1 MHFEIVQRI
10 CSRECIWIFLC
21 CKEWHIYMQHFF
33 EAFSVGSH
41 LKPAW
46 NLPLVVLKHTIG
58 PVYYTC
64 RCSLHTMFILYL
76 WITLDWP
83 HWGYKFKGIFF
94 QGSLSNICHLCK
106 LWYYIVHVPR
116 LLRTINRYAS
126 NSTASS
132 VLKEVEGVKHQKS
145 HLVGLTDEERPQS
158 TSIILLSYTVVS
170 ILFHQVYY
178 RDNDLRMG

>member
-10 CSRECIWIFLC
+10 CSRECTWIFLC
-21 CKEWHIYMQHFF
+21 CKEWHIYMQHYF

-41 LKPAW
+41 LKPPW

-58 PVYYTC
+58 PVYY

-83 HWGYKFKGIFF
+83 H
-94 QGSLSNICHLCK
+94 ICHLCK

-158 TSIILLSYTVVS
+158 TSIIVLSYTIVS
-170 ILFHQVYY
+170 ILFHEVY
-178 RDNDLRMG
+178 

>member
-21 CKEWHIYMQHFF
+21 CKKWHSYMQHYF

-41 LKPAW
+41 LKPPW

-58 PVYYTC
+58 PVYY

-83 HWGYKFKGIFF
+83 HWGYKLKGIFF
-94 QGSLSNICHLCK
+94 RDRWAIYAIMQTMIL
-106 LWYYIVHVPR
+106 HVPR
-116 LLRTINRYAS
+116 LLGTINRYAS
-126 NSTASS
+126 NSTAQQCT
-132 VLKEVEGVKHQKS
+132 KGGWGCKTPEVTPCWAYWRRK
-145 HLVGLTDEERPQS
+145 
-158 TSIILLSYTVVS
+158 TSIDINNS
-170 ILFHQVYY
+170 IIIYSCKYIIPWSIV
-178 RDNDLRMG
+178 